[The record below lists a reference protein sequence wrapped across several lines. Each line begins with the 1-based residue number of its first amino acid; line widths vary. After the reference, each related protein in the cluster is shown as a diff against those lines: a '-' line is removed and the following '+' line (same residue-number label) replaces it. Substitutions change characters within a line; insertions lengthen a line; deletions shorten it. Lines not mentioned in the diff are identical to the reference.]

1 MRRSDPVIEYLRRVP
16 GMEEAPD
23 KSLAQLVPLVD
34 IVEVEAGRTLARQGT
49 RGREACIVMEG
60 RGEILIDDELIA
72 TVGPGEFVGEMAML
86 DDGPRTAT
94 VRAQTRMRMLV
105 VGPRA
110 FAAFA
115 EHPGA
120 GRAMAVQL
128 SQRLRRA
135 EAR

>member
-1 MRRSDPVIEYLRRVP
+1 MRRIDPVIEHLRRVP

-23 KSLAQLVPLVD
+23 KALAPLVPLID

-49 RGREACIVMEG
+49 RGREACIVLEG

-72 TVGPGEFVGEMAML
+72 TVGPGDFVGEMAML
-86 DDGPRTAT
+86 DHGPRTAT
-94 VRAQTRMRMLV
+94 VRAETPMRMLV
-105 VGPRA
+105 IGPQA

-120 GRAMAVQL
+120 GRAMAIQL